1 MFGIKKL
8 GLTSFIAKI
17 SMKNIP
23 SINLF
28 EKNLG
33 FVIVRFWNFIRL
45 LLVLRVRGFWR
56 SSLCKR
62 CKGREYWLW
71 YWNWITMKNKLN
83 TN

>member
-1 MFGIKKL
+1 MMMFGMKKL

-33 FVIVRFWNFIRL
+33 FVKVKFEF
-45 LLVLRVRGFWR
+45 
-56 SSLCKR
+56 SSD
-62 CKGREYWLW
+62 YF
-71 YWNWITMKNKLN
+71 
-83 TN
+83 